1 MTEMVT
7 AVSPNP
13 ASSIPCVL
21 RVGGLHVS
29 FETEIGSVL
38 AVRGIDLDVG
48 PGEILAVV
56 GESGS
61 GKTSVFS
68 AILGL
73 LDPSVTTVTAE
84 CIEIMDPKT
93 GASAGKASS
102 PKNLVGYI
110 QQDAQASLD
119 PVFTIG
125 YQISET
131 LVVRDGL
138 SWSEARR
145 RSVEL
150 LDLVGIPDAALRVKQ
165 YPHQFSGGMCQRVAI
180 AIAIAANPVLLV
192 ADEPTTALDVT
203 VQAQILK
210 LIQRLRDERRMS
222 VVLITHDLGVVAE
235 LADSVVVM
243 YAGSIVEK
251 GPVADVFS
259 NPRHPYTLGL
269 MRAIPG
275 GRSRTAE
282 GRLYQLP
289 GRSISAGEV
298 SAGCAFAERCSIAQ
312 SDCQERS
319 PSLMPV
325 GPSHLAACFHSAE
338 VWQLHD

>member
-1 MTEMVT
+1 MVINM
-7 AVSPNP
+7 SPE
-13 ASSIPCVL
+13 AAFDSADSVL
-21 RVGGLHVS
+21 RVRGLHVS
-29 FETEIGSVL
+29 FETESGSVS

-73 LDPSVTTVTAE
+73 LDPSVTTVSAE
-84 CIEIMDPKT
+84 CIEIVEPNAGT
-93 GASAGKASS
+93 SAGRASS
-102 PKNLVGYI
+102 AANLVGYI

-119 PVFTIG
+119 PVFTTG
-125 YQISET
+125 HQISET

-138 SWSEARR
+138 SWREARR

-150 LDLVGIPDAALRVKQ
+150 LDLVGIPDAALRVRH

-180 AIAIAANPVLLV
+180 AMAIAANPVLLI

-203 VQAQILK
+203 VQAQILR

-243 YAGSIVEK
+243 YAGAVVER
-251 GPVADVFS
+251 GPVADVFA

-269 MRAIPG
+269 MRSIPG
-275 GRSRTAE
+275 GRSKTEE
-282 GRLYQLP
+282 GRLFQLP
-289 GRSISAGEV
+289 GRSISAQEV
-298 SAGCAFAERCSIAQ
+298 SRGCAFAERCSIAHI
-312 SDCQERS
+312 DCCEIT
-319 PSLMPV
+319 PTLMQV
-325 GPSHLAACFHSAE
+325 GSNHWAACMYSAE
-338 VWQLHD
+338 VEQPHV